1 MTEVTTAADGSLTMG
16 RTDAGARVTA
26 SGRSRLRWVIA
37 TVMLAS
43 VITGFFD
50 RISVAVLFTDP
61 GFNAAMGTGFRP
73 AALGMLMSA
82 FLFAYAFSALFLS
95 FVGDV
100 LGPRRALGYAAGVWG
115 VMMVLMGSCGS
126 YAAMIAYRICLG
138 LSEGPQFSLVSK
150 TIRRWFPQHEQA
162 RANAVWM
169 IGSPIGS
176 AIGFPL
182 TIWLVAGFGWRASFY
197 VFGLLSFAIVMPLV
211 LLAVRDRPTDASETP
226 AVVTPPGT
234 PLRLA
239 DVRVVLADARVWML
253 SAYGAGLLTYL
264 WGLNSWLPT
273 YLQRVRHFDLHHMG
287 LYSSL
292 PFVMILVTELMAATL
307 SDKTGRRAWFS
318 IVGLLAAGLLLFI
331 ATKVQDPHVAA
342 IVIALSAG
350 AWGFGIPTQYALAL
364 KVLPAAATAT
374 GIGVINGIGNL
385 VGACAPALI
394 GWIVAVTGSYQTGLL
409 VIVIASV
416 LGAASL
422 VPMARSH

>member
-1 MTEVTTAADGSLTMG
+1 MTEVTTTADGGPTMG
-16 RTDAGARVTA
+16 RTDAGARTMA
-26 SGRSRLRWVIA
+26 PRRSRLRWVIA

-61 GFNAAMGTGFRP
+61 GFNAAMDTGFRP
-73 AALGMLMSA
+73 AVLGMLMSA

-115 VMMVLMGSCGS
+115 VLMVLMGSCGS
-126 YAAMIAYRICLG
+126 YAAMITYRVFLG

-150 TIRRWFPQHEQA
+150 TVRRWFPQHERA

-169 IGSPIGS
+169 VGSPIGS

-182 TIWLVAGFGWRASFY
+182 TIWLVASFGWRASFY
-197 VFGLLSFAIVMPLV
+197 VFGLLSVAIVMPLV
-211 LLAVRDRPTDASETP
+211 LLVARDQPPDAPAAVLPSRA
-226 AVVTPPGT
+226 

-239 DVRVVLADARVWML
+239 DVRIVLADARVWML

-264 WGLNSWLPT
+264 WGLNTWLPT

-292 PFVMILVTELMAATL
+292 PFVMILVTELTAAIL

-318 IVGLLAAGLLLFI
+318 IVGLLAAGILLLV
-331 ATKVQDPHVAA
+331 ATRVLDPHAAA
-342 IVIALSAG
+342 IIIALSAG
-350 AWGFGIPTQYALAL
+350 AWGFGIPAQYALAM

-394 GWIVAVTGSYQTGLL
+394 GAIVAATGSYQTGLL
-409 VIVIASV
+409 VIVVASV

-422 VPMARSH
+422 LPMARSY